1 MFGFEARSVARRL
14 FGEVGI
20 GVIGVVS
27 LQEREMAIQAQ
38 LYRGNNVAAG
48 LPAWG
53 SSQGYAVAASHNGCG
68 YDNGFFGMKQR
79 EQQQL
84 QLELFLQQ
92 QLQCHDQRS
101 DENWCFDNTS
111 FVTAPEDGASK
122 NNHLSIH
129 NTVQAAA
136 PIAASCSPP
145 PSAYS
150 QSLPFQLDPHG
161 QEIDHL
167 LRLQNERLRWL
178 VHEQSKRQIESMTRK
193 IELRVQILL
202 RQKDEEIAQAARKA
216 ADLEE
221 LLRKLEAEGQEWQ
234 RVAREN
240 EAMAT
245 SMSNALEQLKDSA
258 CCRTSSS
265 CSSNGNVGE
274 DDAESCCRLTTNA
287 NSNRESRKPGISDKG
302 AGICRSCNA
311 RESSVLFMPCRHIGC
326 CMVCEPLLGSCPVCR
341 TVKKASEV
349 VLFF

>member
-1 MFGFEARSVARRL
+1 
-14 FGEVGI
+14 
-20 GVIGVVS
+20 
-27 LQEREMAIQAQ
+27 MAIQAQ
-38 LYRGNNVAAG
+38 LYPGNNVGVG
-48 LPAWG
+48 LPPWG
-53 SSQGYAVAASHNGCG
+53 SSQGYGVAANHNGCG
-68 YDNGFFGMKQR
+68 YDYGFSGMKQR

-92 QLQCHDQRS
+92 QLQNHDQRS
-101 DENWCFDNTS
+101 NGNWCFDNTS
-111 FVTAPEDGASK
+111 LVTAPEDGAYK
-122 NNHLSIH
+122 NNHLSI
-129 NTVQAAA
+129 NDMVQAAA
-136 PIAASCSPP
+136 PIAAAAAASS
-145 PSAYS
+145 SSSYS

-216 ADLEE
+216 AELEE
-221 LLRKLEAEGQEWQ
+221 LLRRLEVEGQEWQ

-240 EAMAT
+240 EAMAA
-245 SMSNALEQLKDSA
+245 SLSNALEQLKDSA

-274 DDAESCCRLTTNA
+274 DDAESCCHVMTNT
-287 NSNRESRKPGISDKG
+287 NPNRESGKPGTGEDG
-302 AGICRSCNA
+302 AGICRNCNA

-341 TVKKASEV
+341 MVKKASEA

>member
-1 MFGFEARSVARRL
+1 
-14 FGEVGI
+14 
-20 GVIGVVS
+20 
-27 LQEREMAIQAQ
+27 MAIQAQ
-38 LYRGNNVAAG
+38 LYPGNNVGTG

-53 SSQGYAVAASHNGCG
+53 SSQGFAVAASHGGCG
-68 YDNGFFGMKQR
+68 YDSGFSGMKQR

-92 QLQCHDQRS
+92 QLQSHEQRS
-101 DENWCFDNTS
+101 DGNWCFDNTS
-111 FVTAPEDGASK
+111 FMATPEDGASK
-122 NNHLSIH
+122 NNHLSI
-129 NTVQAAA
+129 NNMVQAAA
-136 PIAASCSPP
+136 PIAAAAASSPS
-145 PSAYS
+145 PSPSVYS
-150 QSLPFQLDPHG
+150 QSIPFQLDPHG

-178 VHEQSKRQIESMTRK
+178 VHEQSKRQIESMMRK

-216 ADLEE
+216 AELEE
-221 LLRKLEAEGQEWQ
+221 LLRRLEAEGQEWQ

-240 EAMAT
+240 EAMAV
-245 SMSNALEQLKDSA
+245 SLSNALEQLKDSA

-265 CSSNGNVGE
+265 CSSNGNAGE
-274 DDAESCCRLTTNA
+274 DDAESCCPATAANA
-287 NSNRESRKPGISDKG
+287 NSNRQSNRPGIGEKG
-302 AGICRSCNA
+302 TGICRSCNA

-326 CMVCEPLLGSCPVCR
+326 CMACEPLLGSCPVCR